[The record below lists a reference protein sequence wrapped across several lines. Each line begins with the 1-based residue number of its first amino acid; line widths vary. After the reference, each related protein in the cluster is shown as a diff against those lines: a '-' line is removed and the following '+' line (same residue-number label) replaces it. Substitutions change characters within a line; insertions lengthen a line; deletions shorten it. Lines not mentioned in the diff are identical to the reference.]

1 MLDLGLLGLANPW
14 LLSALVCLPALW
26 WLLRIIPPAP
36 KQIRFPAIRFLLGL
50 EPEEKTSA
58 RTPLW
63 LLIMRMVLA
72 SLVILALAGPVLNPE
87 PELSGDGPLV
97 LVVDDGWAAAPGW
110 ARRTEMLER
119 FADRA
124 QRQNREV
131 ILLGTAADPVR
142 PKLQRRSAAD
152 AVRTVAS
159 WQPKPW
165 PVDRAAALEQLK
177 REPLHGAELIWLSD
191 GVAED
196 RAARD
201 AASRFAD
208 QLRQIGPLRIFADPP
223 EQRATLL
230 LPPDATK
237 DALVVAARRPSAGGA
252 QSLMVRAVGPTGE
265 ILARQALTFEA
276 GASRAEARVELPLEL
291 RNQIARL
298 ELEPAAGVGG
308 VVLLDERWRQR
319 LVGLVGEP
327 AAQAA
332 QPLLSELYYVEKA
345 LAPHAELRRG
355 SIAELLAAGVPAIV
369 LTDSAQIGP
378 EARVKLASWI
388 EAGGV
393 LLRFA
398 GPRLANAEDDLVPVK
413 LRHGDRYLGGTLS
426 WARPLPLTSFDDSG
440 PLAGL
445 TVPKGD
451 VVVQRQVLAQ
461 PGPQLAAHTW
471 ARLADGTPLITGA
484 QRGKGWLV
492 LVHTTA
498 NTAWSSLPLSGAFI
512 DVLRRIAALAP
523 GAGGTLRGLLAP
535 LEVLDAQGHLGEPG
549 AGSAAGGGR
558 RPRHDQGRRQSS
570 GGAVRPGRRR
580 RRCRPPRA
588 QSRLGGPGPAGP
600 AAGRSAG
607 PDPRLWRRLGR
618 DRPDALAAAR
628 CPPAGARRHGD
639 RPAAARPPGPAGARG
654 RRPGPDAGG
663 PAAAVGQPPGAGRR
677 ERQPACPGD
686 RRRWQSQPP
695 GAGCRRQQPACPG
708 DRRRCQSGA
717 GSRRRCPP
725 GGGPR
730 QRRRPGLAAG
740 REARPAPGGD
750 SDEAVIEATSE
761 TRLAYV
767 LTGVAEV
774 DAISQAGLEGLSLI
788 LNRRTAVEAGE
799 PRAVDLAVDDLNLFP
814 LLYWPI
820 PPDHPDLHAGVRE
833 RLDAYLRQGGMILFD
848 TGDAATMIP
857 DQPGPGPG
865 ERRLQQ
871 LLVGLNLPQLVPM
884 PEDHTLTRSFYLL
897 QDFPGRWTGSTV
909 WVDRPEP
916 SVNDGVSSIIVGGNG
931 WAGAWAIDEYG
942 MAMFPVVPG
951 GERQRE
957 LARRFGVNL
966 VMYALTGNYK
976 TDQVH
981 IPALL
986 ERLGQ

>member
-1 MLDLGLLGLANPW
+1 MLDLGVLGLANPW
-14 LLSALVCLPALW
+14 LLMAFVSLPALW

-50 EPEEKTSA
+50 QPEEETTA

-63 LLIMRMVLA
+63 LLIMRLVLA

-87 PELSGDGPLV
+87 PELAGKGPLV

-110 ARRTEMLER
+110 ARRTDMLQR

-131 ILLGTAADPVR
+131 VLLGTAADPAK
-142 PKLQRRSAAD
+142 PKLRRLSAAD

-177 REPLHGAELIWLSD
+177 REPLNGAELIWLCD
-191 GVAED
+191 GVAGD
-196 RAARD
+196 RPARD
-201 AASRFAD
+201 AAVRFAD
-208 QLRQIGPLRIFADPP
+208 QLRQLGPLRIYADPI
-223 EQRATLL
+223 EQRAVLL
-230 LPPDATK
+230 LPPDPSREP
-237 DALVVAARRPSAGGA
+237 LVVSARRPSPGGA
-252 QSLMVRAVGPTGE
+252 QSLILRAVGPTGE
-265 ILARQALTFEA
+265 ILARQNLKFEA
-276 GASRAEARVELPLEL
+276 GAAHADVRIELPIEL
-291 RNQIARL
+291 RNQIARF
-298 ELEPAAGVGG
+298 ELEPSAGIGG

-345 LAPHAELRRG
+345 LGPHAELRRG
-355 SIAELLAAGVPAIV
+355 TLPELLAAGVPAIV

-378 EARVKLASWI
+378 EARTQLASWV

-398 GPRLANAEDDLVPVK
+398 GPRLANADDELVPVK
-413 LRHGDRYLGGTLS
+413 LRRGDRSLGGALS
-426 WARPLPLTSFDDSG
+426 WARPLPLASFDDGG

-445 TVPKGD
+445 AVPKND

-461 PGPQLAAHTW
+461 PGPELAGHSW

-492 LVHTTA
+492 LIHTTA
-498 NTAWSSLPLSGAFI
+498 NTAWSSLPLSGAFVDI
-512 DVLRRIAALAP
+512 LRRVAALAQ
-523 GAGGTLRGLLAP
+523 GAGGTPRGLLAP
-535 LEVLDAQGHLGEPG
+535 LEVLDAQGHLV
-549 AGSAAGGGR
+549 A
-558 RPRHDQGRRQSS
+558 
-570 GGAVRPGRRR
+570 
-580 RRCRPPRA
+580 
-588 QSRLGGPGPAGP
+588 PGPASEPMP
-600 AAGRSAG
+600 AAELATTIASARHPAGLYGRVGAA
-607 PDPRLWRRLGR
+607 
-618 DRPDALAAAR
+618 PDAARRVLNLASAVPDLQALQPADLPVQAQPFAGASTEINLMPWLLLAALLLALADTVIGLQLRGLLIRPAR
-628 CPPAGARRHGD
+628 AAAGLIAVLAILPLLPGD
-639 RPAAARPPGPAGARG
+639 RPAWAA
-654 RRPGPDAGG
+654 DH
-663 PAAAVGQPPGAGRR
+663 
-677 ERQPACPGD
+677 
-686 RRRWQSQPP
+686 
-695 GAGCRRQQPACPG
+695 
-708 DRRRCQSGA
+708 
-717 GSRRRCPP
+717 
-725 GGGPR
+725 
-730 QRRRPGLAAG
+730 
-740 REARPAPGGD
+740 
-750 SDEAVIEATSE
+750 DEAVLSAITE

-767 LTGVAEV
+767 VTGIAEV
-774 DAISQAGLEGLSLI
+774 DSLSQAGLEGLTLI
-788 LNRRTAVEAGE
+788 LNRRTAVEAGD
-799 PRAVDLAVDDLNLFP
+799 PIAVDLAVDDLNLFP

-820 PPDHPDLHAGVRE
+820 PSDHPDLRPGVRD

-857 DQPGPGPG
+857 DQSGPGPG
-865 ERRLQQ
+865 ERRLRE
-871 LLVGLNLPQLVPM
+871 LLTGLNLPPLEPV
-884 PEDHTLTRSFYLL
+884 PEDHPLTRSFYLL
-897 QDFPGRWTGSTV
+897 QDFPGRWAGGTV
-909 WVDRPEP
+909 WVDHAEAG
-916 SVNDGVSSIIVGGNG
+916 VNDGVSSVIIGGNG
-931 WAGAWAIDEYG
+931 WAGAWATDEYG
-942 MAMFPVVPG
+942 VAMYPVVPG

>member
-1 MLDLGLLGLANPW
+1 MLDLGVLGLANPW
-14 LLSALVCLPALW
+14 LLTALVSLPALW
-26 WLLRIIPPAP
+26 WLLRVIPPAP
-36 KQIRFPAIRFLLGL
+36 KLIRFPAIRFLLGL
-50 EPEEKTSA
+50 EPEEEISA

-63 LLIMRMVLA
+63 LLILRLVLA
-72 SLVILALAGPVLNPE
+72 SLVILALVGPVLNPE

-110 ARRTEMLER
+110 AERTEMLAR
-119 FADRA
+119 FAGRA

-131 ILLGTAADPVR
+131 ILLGTAADPVT
-142 PKLQRRSAAD
+142 PKLQRLSAAD

-165 PVDRAAALEQLK
+165 PVDRTAALEQLK
-177 REPLHGAELIWLSD
+177 REPLDGADLVWLTD
-191 GVAED
+191 GVAGD

-201 AASRFAD
+201 AAARFAD
-208 QLRQIGPLRIFADPP
+208 QLGRIGPLRIFADPV
-223 EQRATLL
+223 EQRTTLL
-230 LPPDATK
+230 LPPDLTK
-237 DALVVAARRPSAGGA
+237 DALVVSARRPSPGA
-252 QSLMVRAVGPTGE
+252 ARSLILRAVGPTGE
-265 ILARQALTFEA
+265 ILARQTLAFEN
-276 GASRAEARVELPLEL
+276 GAVLAQAQIDLPLEL

-355 SIAELLAAGVPAIV
+355 SIAELLAAGVPTIV

-378 EARVKLASWI
+378 DARRQLASWI

-398 GPRLANAEDDLVPVK
+398 GPRLANADDDLVPVK
-413 LRHGDRYLGGTLS
+413 LRRGDRSLGGTLS
-426 WARPLPLTSFDDSG
+426 WARPLPLASFDDGG

-445 TVPKGD
+445 AVPKGD
-451 VVVQRQVLAQ
+451 IVVQRQVLAQ

-512 DVLRRIAALAP
+512 EVLRRIAALAP
-523 GAGGTLRGLLAP
+523 GAGGTPRGLLAP
-535 LEVLDAQGHLGEPG
+535 LEVLDAQGHLG
-549 AGSAAGGGR
+549 A
-558 RPRHDQGRRQSS
+558 
-570 GGAVRPGRRR
+570 
-580 RRCRPPRA
+580 
-588 QSRLGGPGPAGP
+588 PGPAAQPVAAADLATTVASPSHPAGLYGRVGAATDAARRALNLASAVP
-600 AAGRSAG
+600 DLQALQPADLPARTHPYGGGSTEIDLMPWLLLVALLLGLIDTAIGLQLRGLLVRPARAAAGLILAVAVL
-607 PDPRLWRRLGR
+607 PLLL
-618 DRPDALAAAR
+618 LAA
-628 CPPAGARRHGD
+628 
-639 RPAAARPPGPAGARG
+639 RPAAAA
-654 RRPGPDAGG
+654 D
-663 PAAAVGQPPGAGRR
+663 
-677 ERQPACPGD
+677 
-686 RRRWQSQPP
+686 
-695 GAGCRRQQPACPG
+695 
-708 DRRRCQSGA
+708 
-717 GSRRRCPP
+717 
-725 GGGPR
+725 
-730 QRRRPGLAAG
+730 
-740 REARPAPGGD
+740 
-750 SDEAVIEATSE
+750 DEAVVEATSE

-820 PPDHPDLHAGVRE
+820 PADHPDLHAGVPD

-848 TGDAATMIP
+848 TGDAGVMIP

-871 LLVGLNLPQLVPM
+871 LLAGLNLPPLEPM

-897 QDFPGRWTGSTV
+897 QDFPGRWTGRPV

-916 SVNDGVSSIIVGGNG
+916 SVNDGVSSIIIGGNG